1 MYIAGVVVA
10 LALWIAK
17 VVFVFVQL
25 NSVQQRNLNKIG
37 KRLSW
42 LTLTAKPLKKSD
54 IDASITLKVFKFF
67 IIWLVIPFFLIFTSW
82 VYVFFFL
89 AGVIY
94 SFYRNI
100 GKPQAVKEFQW
111 KLKNMDLSFDQI
123 IDGFSQIAELSPEDT
138 TEAKKHIRDQ
148 MKRDGLI

>member
-10 LALWIAK
+10 LALWITK

-67 IIWLVIPFFLIFTSW
+67 IIWLVVPFFLIFTSW
-82 VYVFFFL
+82 VYVFFVL

-94 SFYRNI
+94 SFYRNM

-123 IDGFSQIAELSPEDT
+123 VDGFSQIAGLSLEDA
-138 TEAKKHIRDQ
+138 TEAKAHIKEQ

>member
-1 MYIAGVVVA
+1 MYEAGVVVA

-25 NSVQQRNLNKIG
+25 NSVQQRNLNKVG

-89 AGVIY
+89 AGMIY

-123 IDGFSQIAELSPEDT
+123 IDGFSQIAGLSVEDAA
-138 TEAKKHIRDQ
+138 EAKAHIKEQ

>member
-1 MYIAGVVVA
+1 MYEAGVVVA

-25 NSVQQRNLNKIG
+25 NSVQQRNLNKVG

-89 AGVIY
+89 TGVIY

-100 GKPQAVKEFQW
+100 GKPQEVKEFQW

-123 IDGFSQIAELSPEDT
+123 VDGFSQIAGLSLEDA
-138 TEAKKHIRDQ
+138 TEAKAHIKEQ